1 MANIIEQYWTAV
13 TQRLQV
19 EADVFNSLVRHNAEM
34 GRANELSL
42 MNVLSSMLPST
53 LGVGTGVIFDH
64 DGNRSSQTDIILFDR
79 AKHPQILAQ
88 TTQLLFPI
96 ETVVMALEVKTTLTT
111 VLVEEFAEKK
121 RGFNLLKDSR
131 SGVQKATYGI
141 FGFDCSGAVAS
152 IAKTVWEQVE
162 TERPDITCVIN
173 PAIIGSVAS
182 TVPYVPELVPLHET
196 NSTTGEKVPGS
207 WRKIIKPTE
216 PYLEEDRSIYP
227 ITALKSYGKTYYAG
241 EPGRALLLFC
251 DLLLAD
257 LAGRGYMDHHW
268 LANYLPDVAKET
280 QAFEYPIT

>member
-1 MANIIEQYWTAV
+1 MANIIEQYWTGV

-19 EADVFNSLVRHNAEM
+19 EADVFNSLVRHNGEM
-34 GRANELSL
+34 GRANEISL
-42 MNVLSSMLPST
+42 MNVLSSMLPSS
-53 LGVGTGVIFDH
+53 LGVGTGVVFDH
-64 DGNRSSQTDIILFDR
+64 EGNRSSQTDIILFDR

-96 ETVVMALEVKTTLTT
+96 ETVVMALEVKTTLTID
-111 VLVEEFAEKK
+111 LVKEFAAKK

-131 SGVQKATYGI
+131 PGVPRATYGI

-152 IAKTVWEQVE
+152 LAKTVCEQVE
-162 TERPDITCVIN
+162 IERPDITCVIN
-173 PAIIGSVAS
+173 PGIIGSAAS
-182 TVPYVPELVPLHET
+182 TVPYVPELVPLHAADKD
-196 NSTTGEKVPGS
+196 GEKIPGS
-207 WRKIIKPTE
+207 WREATQATE

-227 ITALKSYGKTYYAG
+227 ITALKAYGKTHYAG

-268 LANYLPDVAKET
+268 LTNYLPQVALET
-280 QAFEYPIT
+280 QPFEYTIT